1 MTTTP
6 IKGVAIPQDIDMLG
20 MINKYSVE
28 AFIKVMNKNKKK
40 APKKKKPSGSTFRD
54 YRGVDGVVDDA
65 NKGKKK

>member
-1 MTTTP
+1 
-6 IKGVAIPQDIDMLG
+6 MLG